1 MKHYRKLLSLL
12 LIICISMTM
21 LTGYI
26 PVNAVTPATETRS
39 ESMTPFEL
47 PDIVDTAEAEEK
59 GYIGRVKTE
68 EKDLHTFVFANG
80 DGTNTMRVYS
90 HPVKYVAKDGTVR
103 DISLD
108 VKAKADGGFVTAD
121 HEIITTFE
129 KTLTDGISLAYDD
142 VEVTLI
148 PKLGLGKVPAATL
161 DSNNKVVTYKMND
174 ATSFVYELTYAGFKE
189 DIVVKEYTGQTEYE
203 FTLYTNGLTLCKGN
217 ESFYLADSDGNRK
230 ATIGDI
236 IVFTADERNNT
247 MGSMTYETVR
257 ANQEYVLTIHLDAD
271 YLSDEKTA
279 YPIRIDPTIEI
290 NYDSNG
296 AGAIEDI
303 TINSLQGSDGSSR
316 SLFVGRRDTYGL
328 SRVLMKFPNLSLNG
342 ISANQITSA
351 TVELRDLICQ
361 GDEDITVECCIYNTN
376 APAWVEDETT
386 SWQSVGSSYV
396 GSLLDSHVISYG
408 EGNVVGEQHR
418 YSFDILT
425 AAKAWANGTEDPN
438 KGLVFKANSTFE
450 NQTGDAIKT
459 WYKTFSSYN
468 RGDYQP
474 SLCITYRAI
483 IDVSVD
489 ATYLLVGGTRQVYCS
504 TSPSG
509 LSVSWE
515 SNDTSIATVNTS
527 GLVTGISKGTV
538 KITATYIDS
547 ASGTTSSDYVYLY
560 VKDFIGI
567 QDNTEYYVMNY
578 NSMRYLS
585 LETATD
591 TNLTNVFTRARST
604 SNLSKWKTKRQSNG
618 SYLLISVYSPTGKC
632 LDVTNTNVDIYSNNG
647 SSYSK
652 FSIYRISSGT
662 YKGLYYIRHG
672 KYYVAQD
679 SDYNVY
685 LTTTAN
691 SSAVWSFMAV
701 DQRYA
706 ELFCHDYTYTEDG
719 ASHHFDTSVNETCFR
734 SVLNGLGYTSISYV
748 NPTSETAYTYL
759 KRDDD
764 IFVFMGHGGSGRI
777 AFYKEGNIATGR
789 ILAHTNM
796 GFSNPA
802 PFYISDLSDN
812 ELCLNRCVIYLGC
825 NTGTDYVRGSNT
837 YNLVD
842 ATFEKGAH
850 FVLGTTETLDT
861 NQINDW
867 LEYFLDAISEGMS
880 ISQAMVS
887 ANSELGTIAVPYDK
901 EDGTEG
907 KKNVYGLP
915 SYYCGDRIQYLDI
928 S

>member
-26 PVNAVTPATETRS
+26 PVNAVTPATETS
-39 ESMTPFEL
+39 LESLTPFEL

-90 HPVKYVAKDGTVR
+90 HPVKYVAKDGTIR

-129 KTLTDGISLAYDD
+129 KTLADGISLAYDD

-174 ATSFVYELTYAGFKE
+174 ITSFVYELTYAGFKE

-217 ESFYLADSDGNRK
+217 ESFYLADSDGNWK

-257 ANQEYVLTIHLDAD
+257 ANQEYVLTIHLDAE
-271 YLSDEKTA
+271 YLADEKTA

-386 SWQSVGSSYV
+386 SWQSVGSSYI

-408 EGNVVGEQHR
+408 EGNVAGEQHR

-509 LSVSWE
+509 LSVSWS
-515 SNDTSIATVNTS
+515 SNNTSIATVNSS
-527 GLVTGISKGTV
+527 GLVTGVSEGTV
-538 KITATYIDS
+538 KITATYTDNS
-547 ASGTTSSDYVYLY
+547 AGTTSSDYVYLY
-560 VKDFIGI
+560 VKDSIGI
-567 QDNTEYYVMNY
+567 KNNINYYVMNY
-578 NSMRYLS
+578 SSMRYLS
-585 LETATD
+585 LETASD
-591 TNLTNVFTRARST
+591 SNLTNVYTRARST
-604 SNLSKWKTKRQSNG
+604 STLSQWKTEKQTDG
-618 SYLLISVYSPTGKC
+618 TFQLVSVYSSTGKV
-632 LDVTNTNVDIYSNNG
+632 LDKTGTNIDIYPDNG
-647 SSYSK
+647 ASYQK
-652 FSIYRISSGT
+652 FAVYRINSGT

-672 KYYVAQD
+672 NFYVAQD
-679 SDYNVY
+679 SNYNVY
-685 LTTTAN
+685 LTTTAS

-701 DQRYA
+701 DTRYA
-706 ELFCHDYTYTEDG
+706 NYYSIAAPNTNGRYDNYK
-719 ASHHFDTSVNETCFR
+719 SVMN
-734 SVLNGLGYTSISYV
+734 LLGYTSNNWHCVSA
-748 NPTSETAYTYL
+748 NNAYGFLRNT
-759 KRDDD
+759 DD
-764 IFVFMGHGGSGRI
+764 IFTFVGHGLETTSGQGMATIRFENSSGGYNGYITTNRAIVNGSNDYAI
-777 AFYKEGNIATGR
+777 D
-789 ILAHTNM
+789 
-796 GFSNPA
+796 
-802 PFYISDLSDN
+802 DLDKNS
-812 ELCLNRCVIYLGC
+812 LCLERCVLYLGC
-825 NTGTDYVRGSNT
+825 KTGKTYTVGGTS
-837 YNLVD
+837 YNLVQSTYD
-842 ATFEKGAH
+842 KGAH
-850 FVLGTTETLDT
+850 FVLGTMEKITVSEAYSFLDT
-861 NQINDW
+861 
-867 LEYFLDAISEGMS
+867 FLNNCS
-880 ISQAMVS
+880 
-887 ANSELGTIAVPYDK
+887 T
-901 EDGTEG
+901 
-907 KKNVYGLP
+907 KNVYNSISSILGDDPLFKV
-915 SYYCGDRIQYLDI
+915 SYMGDSRQFIAVE
-928 S
+928 